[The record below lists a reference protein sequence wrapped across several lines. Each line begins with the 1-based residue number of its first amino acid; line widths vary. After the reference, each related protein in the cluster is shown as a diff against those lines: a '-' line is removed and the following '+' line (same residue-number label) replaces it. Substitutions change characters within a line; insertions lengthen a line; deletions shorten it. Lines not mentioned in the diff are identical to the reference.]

1 MGETTVVVAGAG
13 LAGLVT
19 ARRLADAG
27 ADVTV
32 FERRPT
38 VGGRVRTR
46 ERDGFTLDYGFQV
59 LFTAYPA
66 VEAELDLDALDLR
79 RFRAGACIARPGERS
94 ILADP
99 LRDPGALVESLFN
112 REVTTGD
119 KFRTLALRRR
129 LANRDVDDVFAGT
142 DESISAYLYERGFS
156 ERFVERF
163 VAPFYGGI
171 TLDRSLS
178 TSKRV
183 FEYTFKMLTEGAAA
197 VPAAGMGAIPEQL
210 ADGARAAGATVH
222 TGEAVTDVADGSAET
237 DDGEGDVTVTTD
249 DRTVTA
255 DAAVVATDPPTAR
268 ELTGVSSI
276 PTEGR
281 GCVTQYYSLPDGPT
295 LDAGKRLLLNA
306 ADGWPNT
313 VAPLSAVAPEYAPDD
328 RRLFAATFVD
338 PASQDRSD
346 ADLFDR
352 ATSALQSWYP
362 ERSFDGAELLHT
374 DRIPFAQFAQPPGV
388 HESLPDV
395 RAPGGRV
402 YLAGD
407 YTAWSSIQGA
417 LESGRAAAE
426 AVRADC

>member
-1 MGETTVVVAGAG
+1 MEDTTVVVAGAG
-13 LAGLVT
+13 LAGLVA

-27 ADVTV
+27 ANVTV
-32 FERRPT
+32 FEERPQ

-46 ERDGFTLDYGFQV
+46 DHDGFTLDYGFQV
-59 LFTAYPA
+59 LFTSYPA
-66 VEAELDLDALDLR
+66 VKRELDVEALDLR

-99 LRDPGALVESLFN
+99 FRDPSALVESLFN

-129 LANRDVDDVFAGT
+129 LAKRDVEDVFTGA
-142 DESISAYLYERGFS
+142 DETISAYLYERGFS
-156 ERFVERF
+156 EQFVENF

-183 FEYTFKMLTEGAAA
+183 FEYTFKMLTAGAAA
-197 VPAAGMGAIPEQL
+197 VPAAGMGAIPRQL
-210 ADGARAAGATVH
+210 AARARDAGVTIH
-222 TGEAVTDVADGSAET
+222 TGEAVTAVSDET
-237 DDGEGDVTVTTD
+237 DDVTLTTD

-268 ELTGVSSI
+268 ELTGVPSI
-276 PTEGR
+276 PTEGT
-281 GCVTQYYSLPDGPT
+281 GCVTQYFALPDGPA

-313 VAPLSAVAPEYAPDD
+313 IAPLSTVAPEYAPEGQ
-328 RRLFAATFVD
+328 RLFAATFVD
-338 PASQDRSD
+338 PAAQDED
-346 ADLFDR
+346 DGELFER
-352 ATSALQSWYP
+352 ATSALESWYP
-362 ERSFDGAELLHT
+362 ERSFEEVRLLHT
-374 DRIPFAQFAQPPGV
+374 DRIPFAQFAQPPGT
-388 HESLPDV
+388 HDDLPDV
-395 RAPGGRV
+395 RDPEGRV

-417 LESGRAAAE
+417 MESGRTAAE
-426 AVRADC
+426 AVDADR